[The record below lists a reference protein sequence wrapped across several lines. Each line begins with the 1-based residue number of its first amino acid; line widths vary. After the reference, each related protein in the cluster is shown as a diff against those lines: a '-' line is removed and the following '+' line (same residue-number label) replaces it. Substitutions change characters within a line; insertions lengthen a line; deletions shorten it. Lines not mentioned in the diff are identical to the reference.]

1 MSPEVAAAHARAK
14 ARKPAD
20 QGRVNTLAN
29 ALDSSW
35 GRLIEKLGGLGVLAL
50 MLWLV
55 FANLLP
61 AQQAAHDAQVR
72 QAIATNETQ
81 AKAFLTAIDT
91 MQKASADEGA
101 RNRKVLE
108 DLTDAIKDIKNSGSG
123 AR

>member
-1 MSPEVAAAHARAK
+1 M
-14 ARKPAD
+14 
-20 QGRVNTLAN
+20 AN

-50 MLWLV
+50 FVWLV
-55 FANLLP
+55 FADLLP
-61 AQQAAHDAQVR
+61 AQQAAHDAQVK
-72 QAIATNETQ
+72 QAIAANEAQ
-81 AKAFLTAIDT
+81 AKAFLAAIDT
-91 MQKASADEGA
+91 MQKAAAEEGA